1 MSKKK
6 PLRRWIS
13 RVTVLCLLLTTALP
27 GVSAQT
33 SFLNSAAY
41 VNVRSYGAKGDAVTN
56 DTAAV
61 RAAVAAAAKGG
72 KTVFFPG
79 RALQPQR
86 IHRHTGR
93 CEY

>member
-61 RAAVAAAAKGG
+61 PRGG
-72 KTVFFPG
+72 GRGGQGRKNRVFPRQGFTTSTNPSPY
-79 RALQPQR
+79 R
-86 IHRHTGR
+86 R